1 MIIGLKLRFSLIY
14 GTTIFAVVLMV
25 TGLIIAVFTYH
36 FSSLQIMTQD
46 MMDYFRQ
53 TFIAV
58 GLIFVPVGAFFS
70 YTVGFFISEQLHRS
84 KYKISPQAIESPPLS
99 TAILEEEFQDKIS
112 SIRSSVD
119 KMHEAYEQIQ
129 HFSVS
134 ASHEL
139 RTPLTIIR
147 GEIELALRHPKST
160 EQYQEILG
168 SLLEEVIRLS
178 RIIDD
183 LLLVAK
189 SQIGQ
194 VNMEDHEIDLRA
206 FIEEFADEAEMFT
219 TQSNVSFTIERIE
232 DAHIRGDALRLRRVL
247 LNLVDNAVKY
257 NVENGS
263 VIVSLFTEED
273 DAIISIRDTGIGI
286 PKAEQAKVFE
296 RFYRVDKEHSRS
308 LGGTGLGLYIVRWII
323 ETHGGAITLFSEE
336 GKGSEFII
344 KLPLAETVVR
354 ESA

>member
-1 MIIGLKLRFSLIY
+1 MIIGLKHRFSLIY

-36 FSSLQIMTQD
+36 FSSLNVLTTD
-46 MMDYFRQ
+46 MMEYFRS

-58 GLIFVPVGAFFS
+58 GIIFIPVGAFFS
-70 YTVGFFISEQLHRS
+70 YTVGFFISEQLHKS
-84 KYKISPQAIESPPLS
+84 KYKITPQAIEAPPLS
-99 TAILEEEFQDKIS
+99 TATLEEEFQSKII
-112 SIRSSVD
+112 SIRKSVD
-119 KMHEAYEQIQ
+119 KMRHAYDQIQ

-147 GEIELALRHPKST
+147 GEIELALRHPKPSD
-160 EQYQEILG
+160 QYQEILA
-168 SLLEEVIRLS
+168 SLLEEVLRLS

-194 VNMEDHEIDLRA
+194 VPMERQEINLQQL
-206 FIEEFADEAEMFT
+206 IEEFADEAEMFT
-219 TQSNVSFTIERIE
+219 THADISFELIKSEPVFIQ
-232 DAHIRGDALRLRRVL
+232 GDALRLRRVL

-257 NVENGS
+257 NVPKGS
-263 VIVSLFTEED
+263 VSISLEKQED
-273 DAIISIRDTGIGI
+273 YAVIAVQDTGIGI
-286 PKAEQAKVFE
+286 EESEQERVFD
-296 RFYRVDKEHSRS
+296 RFYRVDREHSRS

-323 ETHGGAITLFSEE
+323 ETHGGDISLQSMK
-336 GKGSEFII
+336 GKGSTFTIH
-344 KLPLAETVVR
+344 LPLI
-354 ESA
+354 SQ